1 MRKAVPTV
9 AIALALAGAATLWVG
24 YRPQL
29 SSPFAGVRE
38 PISPS
43 KFQLS
48 KQCPPSFE
56 LVDGYSCRFRSL
68 YQLYA
73 ANPGAGGLRV
83 SLPPLADG
91 FSPQQ
96 IDLGRYLFFDPL
108 LSRNHDLSCATCH
121 QPDRGFS
128 DGRARGARSGGGAQG
143 RGGPPPSRRRAPT
156 LWNSGFLRNLFWDG
170 RAHSLV
176 EQAQGP
182 LFAADEMA
190 NSRERLERELNIF
203 RGVTLGCSQ
212 CHTPPLFTNDELE
225 VTGIANAPGLPF
237 DPGAGG
243 VAATR
248 EFLGAF
254 RTPTLRNIARTA
266 PYMHAGQLSSLT
278 DVVRFYNDRPGHAAP
293 PGVHLKIDW
302 RMALHRP
309 VLSEQD
315 VQDVVAFMLTL
326 TDETIA
332 PEVPAQVPSG
342 LPRCPFQ

>member
-1 MRKAVPTV
+1 MNARYCACLGVKSGDCAGFGMSAKLAST
-9 AIALALAGAATLWVG
+9 ALA
-24 YRPQL
+24 R
-29 SSPFAGVRE
+29 R
-38 PISPS
+38 
-43 KFQLS
+43 
-48 KQCPPSFE
+48 
-56 LVDGYSCRFRSL
+56 
-68 YQLYA
+68 
-73 ANPGAGGLRV
+73 
-83 SLPPLADG
+83 
-91 FSPQQ
+91 
-96 IDLGRYLFFDPL
+96 
-108 LSRNHDLSCATCH
+108 
-121 QPDRGFS
+121 
-128 DGRARGARSGGGAQG
+128 GAQG

-225 VTGIANAPGLPF
+225 VTGIPNAPGLPF
-237 DPGAGG
+237 DPGGGG

-278 DVVRFYNDRPGHAAP
+278 DVVRSYNDRPGHAVP